1 MEAATESTTLRYEKR
16 RQDVVIERL
25 WQTTATRIYDYIYDI
40 MYVVLNGRTA
50 KELLENTRASRHS
63 HNTIGWSRYEDRWRF
78 ERVKPQDFRPHET
91 MPSTAARV
99 F

>member
-40 MYVVLNGRTA
+40 VCVVLNGRTVKNCA
-50 KELLENTRASRHS
+50 RTHTRHGTA
-63 HNTIGWSRYEDRWRF
+63 
-78 ERVKPQDFRPHET
+78 ET
-91 MPSTAARV
+91 RSDGHDMKTAGDSSE
-99 F
+99 